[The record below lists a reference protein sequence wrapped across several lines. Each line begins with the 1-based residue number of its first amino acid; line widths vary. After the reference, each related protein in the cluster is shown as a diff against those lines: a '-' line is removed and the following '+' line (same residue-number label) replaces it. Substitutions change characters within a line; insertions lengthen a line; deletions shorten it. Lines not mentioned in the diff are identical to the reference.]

1 VMLTARRPMSSS
13 KRPPQLQSQ
22 GIDAQWIAADCA
34 REDDIERLGAQ
45 TLERLGQID
54 ILVNNAGAT
63 WGAPPRTTR
72 CKPGTR

>member
-1 VMLTARRPMSSS
+1 MLTAR
-13 KRPPQLQSQ
+13 KADELEQATAQLQSQ